1 MATSL
6 GLFAVRAGGALRLIG
21 AAVTDV
27 RRAAVHAAAVA
38 HRAAGRRR
46 EQQMRGEQ
54 AARVAG
60 MVMVVMMVC
69 VRMWVC
75 VCGRCCS
82 RLLAVVV
89 IRLRLLRLWLLLLLL
104 RIPSAGCCRIGRAV
118 LDVLHELIDSRLGH
132 ALQTTSGAFDFS
144 CKSLAYDLQPL
155 GEHGR
160 AAQEGLVERGL
171 LLDAFA
177 DALLLAQSIA
187 GHKLLVE
194 GALLTQKAG
203 QAGARWSNSTA
214 CFSNRSSSFLCSSC
228 SRCCGRC
235 VLMKICS

>member
-6 GLFAVRAGGALRLIG
+6 ALLAVRAGGALRLVCT
-21 AAVTDV
+21 AVTDV

-46 EQQMRGEQ
+46 EQQMRREQ

-69 VRMWVC
+69 VRMWVR
-75 VCGRCCS
+75 VCDRCCC

-89 IRLRLLRLWLLLLLL
+89 IRLWLLRLCLLLLLL
-104 RIPSAGCCRIGRAV
+104 RISSAGRCRTGRAV
-118 LDVLHELIDSRLGH
+118 LDVLHELIDACLGH
-132 ALQTTSGAFDFS
+132 SLQTARGAFDFS

-171 LLDAFA
+171 LLNAFSYA
-177 DALLLAQSIA
+177 FLLA
-187 GHKLLVE
+187 
-194 GALLTQKAG
+194 
-203 QAGARWSNSTA
+203 
-214 CFSNRSSSFLCSSC
+214 
-228 SRCCGRC
+228 
-235 VLMKICS
+235 

>member
-1 MATSL
+1 MATCL
-6 GLFAVRAGGALRLIG
+6 GLLAFRAGGALRLVG

-38 HRAAGRRR
+38 HRTAGRRR
-46 EQQMRGEQ
+46 EQQMRREQ

-89 IRLRLLRLWLLLLLL
+89 IRLRLLRLRLLLLL
-104 RIPSAGCCRIGRAV
+104 RIASAGRCRTGRAV

-132 ALQTTSGAFDFS
+132 ALQTACGAFDFS
-144 CKSLAYDLQPL
+144 CESLAYDLQPL

-171 LLDAFA
+171 LLNAFT

-187 GHKLLVE
+187 GHELLVE

-203 QAGARWSNSTA
+203 QAGARWSSSTD
-214 CFSNRSSSFLCSSC
+214 CFSSRSSSFLLTSC
-228 SRCCGRC
+228 SRRSGRC
-235 VLMKICS
+235 VLMKIGS